1 MTAKQELMKLA
12 NTAKFLQE
20 TNIDCSEM
28 TINEILKNYIYKI
41 NEEVKTFSAWK
52 KEERIVKK
60 GEKGKLFF
68 TKPMDIEK
76 RIEKLEEE
84 EKIVDIAK
92 IKNFY
97 GHCYLFGFSQTQEKE
112 SLKNNNY
119 NQKKET
125 VKIEEIADNNVVDLL
140 DFCKSKKINDYSIE
154 NNSNQKS
161 NIDALK
167 IYDKEGE
174 ENISIYSLVVE
185 EEKKEEIKEISS
197 KSQTLKIVKEI
208 KENNQDFEWYP
219 TTSEIIA
226 KVKAHTKNYNS
237 VLDIGCGDG
246 RVLKSLDICEKY
258 GIEKSKIL
266 IKNCSS
272 NISIIGADF
281 LEQNLIDKDVDMIF
295 CNPPYL
301 DFKNWT
307 LKIIKEAFC
316 KEIFLVIPQRWKEDK
331 EINEYIEKRGFK
343 YKILDSF
350 DFLNADRQAR
360 AKVDLVS
367 IRGKTFSK
375 NDPFDLFFEE
385 TFFIKTEAKEDY
397 STYKIAEKN
406 NKNIKETIAKKT
418 TLVKGDDYVKSLVEI
433 YNLELEKILNNYKKI
448 ETLDTEIFNELQISL
463 ESVKSALKLKISGLK
478 HLFWEELFKK
488 FDKIK
493 NKLNCSNS
501 NKFLEKIR
509 LKKNIDFNLSNIY
522 AILIFVCKYSN
533 EVMEQQIIDFFL
545 DMANLENIKNYKS
558 NQKTWKYD
566 GWGYMK
572 FKDDLEKVYLDYR
585 IIVSKKENGLDN
597 RRFYY
602 GNSAQDF
609 ISDLRTNAINLGF
622 QVNKINATE
631 YGVNNEMLYY
641 DNILEDW
648 KLFAKIKYHKNGNI
662 HIKFNVEFIKKLN
675 IEVSRLKK
683 WINTPND
690 ACEEMNLSKNDV
702 EKYFKS
708 YEQLI
713 DVNNYNLLLN

>member
-1 MTAKQELMKLA
+1 MAKLFQIAMVLVLCCSNSLLA
-12 NTAKFLQE
+12 DDSIQNSGVISKQALFLQHPNFQE
-20 TNIDCSEM
+20 NFERYEVLDGAP
-28 TINEILKNYIYKI
+28 KI
-41 NEEVKTFSAWK
+41 PNDVSVL
-52 KEERIVKK
+52 I
-60 GEKGKLFF
+60 
-68 TKPMDIEK
+68 
-76 RIEKLEEE
+76 
-84 EKIVDIAK
+84 
-92 IKNFY
+92 
-97 GHCYLFGFSQTQEKE
+97 LFGTWCHDSQRE
-112 SLKNNNY
+112 
-119 NQKKET
+119 
-125 VKIEEIADNNVVDLL
+125 VPRM
-140 DFCKSKKINDYSIE
+140 
-154 NNSNQKS
+154 
-161 NIDALK
+161 LK
-167 IYDKEGE
+167 ILEAVGFPQADVKM
-174 ENISIYSLVVE
+174 V
-185 EEKKEEIKEISS
+185 
-197 KSQTLKIVKEI
+197 TL
-208 KENNQDFEWYP
+208 D
-219 TTSEIIA
+219 
-226 KVKAHTKNYNS
+226 
-237 VLDIGCGDG
+237 
-246 RVLKSLDICEKY
+246 
-258 GIEKSKIL
+258 
-266 IKNCSS
+266 
-272 NISIIGADF
+272 
-281 LEQNLIDKDVDMIF
+281 
-295 CNPPYL
+295 
-301 DFKNWT
+301 
-307 LKIIKEAFC
+307 
-316 KEIFLVIPQRWKEDK
+316 
-331 EINEYIEKRGFK
+331 
-343 YKILDSF
+343 
-350 DFLNADRQAR
+350 
-360 AKVDLVS
+360 
-367 IRGKTFSK
+367 FSK